1 LVADFGLKEAFLAR
15 LNCDSGRLV
24 AEDDMTIWT
33 ASVGDL
39 LDVSADALV
48 CSANPQLNL
57 SGGVG
62 GEFLRRFGPSM
73 QQYLHDWLARS
84 ARRHVSPGS
93 VVVAPSCGSP
103 FRTVIHA
110 VAIDAFYDTSA
121 DLIAQAY
128 SSAFAEASRAGCHTI
143 ATACLA
149 CGYGRA
155 TPEMFAAAILPFLDG
170 SIPGID
176 RVDFRSTN
184 AEVIEAVDRAI
195 ASLSGKQ

>member
-1 LVADFGLKEAFLAR
+1 
-15 LNCDSGRLV
+15 
-24 AEDDMTIWT
+24 MTIWA

-39 LDVSADALV
+39 LDLSADALV

-62 GEFLRRFGPSM
+62 GEFLHRFGPSM
-73 QQYLHDWLARS
+73 QQYLHDWLQRS

-121 DLIAQAY
+121 ELITQAY
-128 SSAFAEASRAGCHTI
+128 SSAFAEASRAGCRTI
-143 ATACLA
+143 AAACLA

-155 TPEMFAAAILPFLDG
+155 TPEMFMAAIRPSLEG
-170 SIPGID
+170 SISGID
-176 RVDFRSTN
+176 RVEFRSTN
-184 AEVIEAVDRAI
+184 AEIIDVVQRAI
-195 ASLSGKQ
+195 VSVSGEQ